1 MKIFINDSYNQEYV
15 ESFISTHFPHHSLC
29 TNLEDAE
36 VALLSGYFL
45 EQRLTT
51 APTHCRV
58 IAITVL
64 PASRAKKIVGSD
76 AYFDKDIL
84 IRYSNGH
91 FDLPEEV
98 RSNFEKI
105 LSRNT

>member
-51 APTHCRV
+51 PPTHCRV
-58 IAITVL
+58 IAITTL
-64 PASRAKKIVGSD
+64 PSSRAKEIVGSD
-76 AYFDKDIL
+76 AYFDKYL
-84 IRYSNGH
+84 MIRYSNDH

-98 RSNFEKI
+98 RNNFERI
-105 LSRNT
+105 LSPNA